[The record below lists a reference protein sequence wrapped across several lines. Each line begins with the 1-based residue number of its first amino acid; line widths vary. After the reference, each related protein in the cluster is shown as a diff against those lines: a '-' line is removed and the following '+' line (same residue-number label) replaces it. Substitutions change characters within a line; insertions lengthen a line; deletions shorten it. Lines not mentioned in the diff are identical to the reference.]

1 MSKDQSVRLPLVPDA
16 KEIQVTIGHDGS
28 VVTGSPLTEE
38 LQDLQKWLMQQF
50 NEANEKYANGNPED
64 GAAIVEEMHKTMAD
78 HCKVVYLKHLQNP
91 IGIQA
96 MTFLMAVIPDEEFID
111 LYEKGGDIVRNDA
124 NIGGYYESLTM
135 SGITVVQLQADGSF
149 TEKEGEPGRIQ
160 RSE

>member
-1 MSKDQSVRLPLVPDA
+1 
-16 KEIQVTIGHDGS
+16 
-28 VVTGSPLTEE
+28 
-38 LQDLQKWLMQQF
+38 
-50 NEANEKYANGNPED
+50 
-64 GAAIVEEMHKTMAD
+64 
-78 HCKVVYLKHLQNP
+78 
-91 IGIQA
+91 

>member
-91 IGIQA
+91 IGI
-96 MTFLMAVIPDEEFID
+96 
-111 LYEKGGDIVRNDA
+111 
-124 NIGGYYESLTM
+124 
-135 SGITVVQLQADGSF
+135 
-149 TEKEGEPGRIQ
+149 
-160 RSE
+160 